1 MSSTPSIPH
10 RTTKTSWNGSR
21 EPRGREGA
29 QVTVDPVA
37 AKSQTRYLEPSW
49 RLASSSG
56 FTRILPASSNAKD
69 DARLIVSIQ
78 CAATRFRRAA
88 YSNIGAGRWRGEIE
102 IRRRTSRHC
111 SSPSTLGS
119 ANGHSYVFRGWNVS
133 AGHLGAVIAEGRD
146 LALAI
151 DESQGNRWRDQD
163 AVGGFQQSTR
173 FMETRALGR
182 FVSSSPMV
190 PTLNVAQQSIRSYAR
205 RSMGTSHGTDAAV
218 RHANALLAQ
227 TAWVQLCPLR
237 SEARDDSLE
246 TVEAPPEGWKKG
258 VIARFLPRLYP
269 DTPEGD
275 RLARA
280 VEELRSPDQ
289 IGSLM
294 SIAGT
299 GAQEVMA
306 SYRLVESAIRAA
318 ERVKGEES

>member
-1 MSSTPSIPH
+1 
-10 RTTKTSWNGSR
+10 
-21 EPRGREGA
+21 
-29 QVTVDPVA
+29 
-37 AKSQTRYLEPSW
+37 
-49 RLASSSG
+49 
-56 FTRILPASSNAKD
+56 
-69 DARLIVSIQ
+69 
-78 CAATRFRRAA
+78 
-88 YSNIGAGRWRGEIE
+88 
-102 IRRRTSRHC
+102 
-111 SSPSTLGS
+111 
-119 ANGHSYVFRGWNVS
+119 
-133 AGHLGAVIAEGRD
+133 
-146 LALAI
+146 
-151 DESQGNRWRDQD
+151 
-163 AVGGFQQSTR
+163 
-173 FMETRALGR
+173 
-182 FVSSSPMV
+182 
-190 PTLNVAQQSIRSYAR
+190 
-205 RSMGTSHGTDAAV
+205 MGTSHGTDAAV